1 MMRPKYYNVEPMLC
15 EALNNGYASRWSAMS
30 PLSHFS
36 SNNLCAHL
44 LVFPKKDQNVSNEKT
59 DGGS

>member
-1 MMRPKYYNVEPMLC
+1 MMRPKYYNVEPMEC
-15 EALNNGYASRWSAMS
+15 EALSNGHASPRSAMS
-30 PLSHFS
+30 PLNHFS

-44 LVFPKKDQNVSNEKT
+44 LVFPKKHLNVSNEKT